1 MSRVS
6 ADFAGLIRSI
16 LDQNGLTFRAAGL
29 RTSISGAYWKDMA
42 DGRVPSEEVIDRIA
56 AAFNDVNV
64 NELRLA
70 AGYSMKP
77 NSSDAV
83 TAVDFALRS
92 QKSIPEEGK
101 QQILA
106 LVRQIEEKYTR
117 DSSQ

>member
-6 ADFAGLIRSI
+6 ADFAGLIRKI

-29 RTSISGAYWKDMA
+29 RTSVSAAYWKDMA

-56 AAFNDVNV
+56 VAFTDVSV
-64 NELRLA
+64 NELRLS
-70 AGYSMKP
+70 AGYCVKP
-77 NSSDAV
+77 DSTDAV

-101 QQILA
+101 KQILE
-106 LVRQIEEKYTR
+106 LVRQIEEKYTG
-117 DSSQ
+117 DSVK